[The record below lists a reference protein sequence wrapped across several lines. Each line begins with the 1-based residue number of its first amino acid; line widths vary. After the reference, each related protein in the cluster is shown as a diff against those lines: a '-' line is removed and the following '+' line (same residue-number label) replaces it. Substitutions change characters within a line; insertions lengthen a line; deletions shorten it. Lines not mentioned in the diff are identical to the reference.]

1 MGSSHAQPSHLL
13 CERSDKSEIVF
24 SSFICLVHF
33 FRLSLPPKIKARQMM
48 TSMQLQLNSELFDA
62 LQVISKDESL
72 MQKAVKAL
80 KKIVAQKQAM
90 DETEYLMSSPA
101 MAEIIRQGQEDIK
114 NGKGRTVTL
123 DEIWK

>member
-1 MGSSHAQPSHLL
+1 
-13 CERSDKSEIVF
+13 
-24 SSFICLVHF
+24 
-33 FRLSLPPKIKARQMM
+33 MM